1 MLVGNGLI
9 AKSFSIFREEN
20 NIIIFASGVSDS
32 KCIEISEFDRE
43 RNLLLSQDR
52 GKKIIYFSTY
62 SISDGSLINEY
73 IQHKID
79 MESLVENNF
88 EDWLI
93 LRLPTVV
100 GHGGNNN
107 NFFNYISN
115 RLKKNLPI
123 NTYENTYR
131 SLIDVDDLLPLIKN
145 IIYNVSNKKIDVSL
159 DNQTL
164 VTDIV
169 KEMLIISDS
178 KSNLIRTKC
187 SGNSP
192 VDNTQFKS
200 ICEVFNKTNKH
211 NYNSLLI
218 KKYLLNES

>member
-52 GKKIIYFSTY
+52 RKKIIYFSTY

-145 IIYNVSNKKIDVSL
+145 IIYNVSNQKIDVSL

-200 ICEVFNKTNKH
+200 ICEVFNKTNKP

>member
-52 GKKIIYFSTY
+52 RKKIIYFSTY

-200 ICEVFNKTNKH
+200 ICEVFNKTNKP

>member
-1 MLVGNGLI
+1 MVVGNGLI
-9 AKSFSIFREEN
+9 AKSFSIFREDN
-20 NIIIFASGVSDS
+20 NIIIFASGVSNS
-32 KCIEISEFDRE
+32 KSTEISDFERE
-43 RNLLLSQDR
+43 RKLILSQDKN
-52 GKKIIYFSTY
+52 KKIIYFSTY
-62 SISDGSLINEY
+62 SISDDSLRNEY
-73 IQHKID
+73 IRHKIN

-100 GHGGNNN
+100 GYGGNDN

-123 NTYENTYR
+123 TIYENTYR
-131 SLIDVDDLLPLIKN
+131 SLLDVDDLLPLLKN
-145 IIYNVSNKKIDVSL
+145 IIYNVSNQKIDVSL

-178 KSNLIRTKC
+178 KSDIMKSNC

-192 VDNTQFKS
+192 VDNTKLKS
-200 ICEVFNKTNKH
+200 ICDVFDEINKP
-211 NYNSLLI
+211 NYNSQLI
-218 KKYLLNES
+218 KKYL